1 MAFLDFL
8 LTKGEH
14 ALAKAFAPA
23 TTFGA
28 PSLAF
33 SLLLAAAFLYWRH
46 RRRRGRASLALVFR
60 ALAAKR
66 VFLSRSTMADL
77 GYLLFNTTALGLVI
91 GWGLCSGALVERF
104 VGRSLDGALGVNA
117 ATAPNFWPCAFVTLA
132 LYLTYEFA
140 FWFDHYLKH
149 NVPFLWET
157 HKTHHMA
164 EVLTPIT
171 QFRVHPLDSLVFAN
185 VLALCEGSVGGLL
198 DHAFGGTVP
207 VFAVDGKNVALVVF
221 VFTTQHLQHSEI
233 WIPFRGWLGRLFISP
248 AHHQLHHSTDPAHFN
263 ANLGA
268 SLAVFDWLFGT
279 LSVPGDRPA
288 KLSFGVEGEGV
299 DPQALHTLAVRPFVR
314 TFAALRE
321 ALWPERPEAADRA
334 SPASVRSGN

>member
-1 MAFLDFL
+1 MALLDLL

-33 SLLLAAAFLYWRH
+33 SLVLAATFLYVRH
-46 RRRRGRASLALVFR
+46 RRRRGRASWALVLR

-66 VFLSRSTMADL
+66 VFLSRSTLADV
-77 GYLLFNTTALGLVI
+77 GYLLFNTTMLGFVI
-91 GWGLCSGALVERF
+91 GWGLCSGALVERY
-104 VGRSLDGALGVNA
+104 VERSLNDGLGINA
-117 ATAPNFWPCAFVTLA
+117 AVAPNFWPCAFVTLA

-140 FWFDHYLKH
+140 YWFDHYLKH

-171 QFRVHPLDSLVFAN
+171 QFRVHPLDTLVFAN

-198 DHAFGGTVP
+198 GHVFGGSVP

-233 WIPFRGWLGRLFISP
+233 WIPFRGWLGRVFISP

-268 SLAVFDWLFGT
+268 SLALFDWLFGT
-279 LSVPGDRPA
+279 LSVPGERPA

-299 DPQALHTLAVRPFVR
+299 DPQALHTLTVRPFVR
-314 TFAALRE
+314 TAGALRE
-321 ALWPERPEAADRA
+321 ALWPERDGARDRISA
-334 SPASVRSGN
+334 VTTPNGN